1 VLKMDSELFRPSR
14 YFRPETVREAL
25 SILEENPG
33 KARVI
38 AGGTD
43 VLVTKPGDTDI
54 LVDISRLPLSY
65 IEGGD
70 ELRIGATTSFSKIL
84 ESSHILKGPLQIIS
98 EAAREIGHINLR
110 HIATIGGNLCNA
122 VPSGDS
128 AIPLIALDAVV
139 AISGISGERRVRI
152 EDFFVSVRET
162 VLGRG
167 ELLKE
172 IIVPRQPQM
181 TGASFKKIGR
191 TNVDIA
197 LVNASVR
204 LTLGERGD
212 CTDARVVLGAVAPT
226 PIRARKAEALL
237 VGIKPSEELFKEA
250 AGAAASESKP
260 ISDVRASAE
269 YRREMCGVL
278 VRRALKEAY
287 ARAEGA

>member
-1 VLKMDSELFRPSR
+1 MESGLFRPSQ
-14 YFRPETVREAL
+14 YFRPETIGETL
-25 SILEENPG
+25 SILENNPG

-43 VLVTKPGDTDI
+43 VLVTKPGDADI

-70 ELRIGATTSFSKIL
+70 ELRIGATTSFSEIL
-84 ESSHILKGPLQIIS
+84 ESSHLLDGPLQIIS
-98 EAAREIGHINLR
+98 EAAREIGHVNLR
-110 HIATIGGNLCNA
+110 HLATIGGNLCNA
-122 VPSGDS
+122 VPSADS
-128 AIPLIALDAVV
+128 AIPLIALDAEA
-139 AISGISGERRVRI
+139 AISGIGGERRVRL

-172 IIVPRQPQM
+172 IIVPRQPRM

-204 LTLGERGD
+204 ITLEDGRD
-212 CTDARVVLGAVAPT
+212 CADARVVLGAVAPT
-226 PIRARKAEALL
+226 PIRTRT
-237 VGIKPSEELFKEA
+237 S
-250 AGAAASESKP
+250 
-260 ISDVRASAE
+260 
-269 YRREMCGVL
+269 
-278 VRRALKEAY
+278 
-287 ARAEGA
+287 

>member
-1 VLKMDSELFRPSR
+1 MVKMESELFRPSQ
-14 YFRPETVREAL
+14 YFRPETIGETL
-25 SILEENPG
+25 SILENNPG
-33 KARVI
+33 KASVI

-43 VLVTKPGDTDI
+43 VLVTKPSDIDI

-65 IEGGD
+65 IEGED
-70 ELRIGATTSFSKIL
+70 ELRIGATTSFSEIIESRHLL
-84 ESSHILKGPLQIIS
+84 EGPRQIIS

-110 HIATIGGNLCNA
+110 HLATIGGNLCNA
-122 VPSGDS
+122 VPSADA
-128 AIPLIALDAVV
+128 AIPLIALDAEA
-139 AISGISGERRVRI
+139 AISGIGGERRVRL

-172 IIVPRQPQM
+172 IIVPRQPRM

-197 LVNASVR
+197 LVNVSVR
-204 LTLGERGD
+204 ITLDDEGD
-212 CTDARVVLGAVAPT
+212 CADVRIVLGAVAPT

-237 VGIKPSEELFKEA
+237 IGMKPSVELFEEA
-250 AGAAASESKP
+250 AGVAASESKP

-278 VRRALKEAY
+278 VRRALNEAY
-287 ARAEGA
+287 VRAEGA

>member
-1 VLKMDSELFRPSR
+1 MESALFRPSQ
-14 YFRPETVREAL
+14 YFRPETLGEAL
-25 SILEENPG
+25 SILEKKG
-33 KARVI
+33 RARVI

-43 VLVTKPGDTDI
+43 VLVTKPGDIDI

-65 IEGGD
+65 LEGGD
-70 ELRIGATTSFSKIL
+70 ELRIGATTSFSEVL
-84 ESSHILKGPLQIIS
+84 ESSHLLEGPLQIIS

-122 VPSGDS
+122 VPSADS
-128 AIPLIALDAVV
+128 AIPLIALDAEA
-139 AISGISGERRVRI
+139 AISGVGGERRVRL

-162 VLGRG
+162 VLGKG

-172 IIVPRQPQM
+172 IIVPRQPRM

-197 LVNASVR
+197 LVNASTR
-204 LTLGERGD
+204 ITLDEKGN

-237 VGIKPSEELFKEA
+237 VGMKPSAELIEEA
-250 AGAAASESKP
+250 AEVTASESKP
-260 ISDVRASAE
+260 IGDVRASAE

-278 VRRALKEAY
+278 VRRALTEAY
-287 ARAEGA
+287 ARTEDA